1 MASKAFQN
9 ATGERCPIFVQRDA
23 ESRELVEREVRDNGG
38 TVSSTPDAAVV
49 VVILDRTTVLGS
61 ELVVEYAGA
70 NDKAVVTRD
79 WVTASIQQGQI
90 LGPPEFGGHKVRH
103 HTVQSFFGQRQV
115 EERNVAP
122 VPAKEDSVNTVKPAE
137 SPASEPP
144 GINHSCSPPPT
155 QDLDIIELDAPPPP
169 NKRLFPRPI
178 PLRIHAPA
186 SVEGEPGRLSPPPT
200 RGTNTLP
207 SNPDGGKEDRGIAV
221 EVRKRNHL
229 GKARQPDVLQGLRPR
244 KKWSRG
250 WSTKRRVNGGHNQ
263 RPALNTSPRGNTKST
278 VDPSSSDVEIIIRDS
293 DTAPSASFSGTNP
306 QIGNRLS
313 EARQDDVPM
322 HDRDLGSESHPP
334 PEAPPRHDEI
344 TNLGYRFAKTDVDY
358 LVRHLTWGVNR
369 RMTLP
374 EIYAEAAKR
383 AMQRLSVITFAK
395 TRSILG
401 IARSRRD
408 KPDGPGS
415 HYPSIDKK
423 RMEDKHSL
431 AFFQVSLGFEDYLDF
446 DEIEDADCFDDFPDI
461 PAKGSDVVGDRNTNV
476 DGPRA
481 SNNPNHPEH
490 RQAGDS
496 KEEDSTLGSSK
507 GKGKEPDAL
516 SDAMV
521 QAMIKTLS
529 ENSDALYRTNNSEK
543 RRKLWEAFAKSN
555 PNYSAQ
561 AYMGYH
567 KANYKELELAA
578 KRLNKPMPTSNS
590 DTVDQID
597 IAPAV
602 QGTVPRKGALKTPK
616 RPIGEDQRSNRVSK
630 KARFSLKDSSTS
642 LSELASDPDLSL
654 PEI

>member
-9 ATGERCPIFVQRDA
+9 AAGERCPIFVQRDA

-38 TVSSTPDAAVV
+38 TVTSTPDAAVV

-70 NDKAVVTRD
+70 NDKAVVARG
-79 WVTASIQQGQI
+79 WVTGSIQHGQI

-115 EERNVAP
+115 EGPNVAP
-122 VPAKEDSVNTVKPAE
+122 VPAKEDFVNTVKPAE

-155 QDLDIIELDAPPPP
+155 QDLDIIELDTPPPP

-200 RGTNTLP
+200 PGTNTLP
-207 SNPDGGKEDRGIAV
+207 SNLDGGGEDRGIAA
-221 EVRKRNHL
+221 EVRKRNNL
-229 GKARQPDVLQGLRPR
+229 GKARQSDVLKGLRPR

-263 RPALNTSPRGNTKST
+263 RPVLSTSPRGNTNST
-278 VDPSSSDVEIIIRDS
+278 VDPSGSDVEIIIRDS

-306 QIGNRLS
+306 QSGNRVSETLQKHPQRFIYREESERPSRRSRKSLS
-313 EARQDDVPM
+313 EYRQKQDVDDVRWN
-322 HDRDLGSESHPP
+322 DRLGASEEADDVNHLDL
-334 PEAPPRHDEI
+334 D
-344 TNLGYRFAKTDVDY
+344 D
-358 LVRHLTWGVNR
+358 
-369 RMTLP
+369 
-374 EIYAEAAKR
+374 
-383 AMQRLSVITFAK
+383 
-395 TRSILG
+395 
-401 IARSRRD
+401 
-408 KPDGPGS
+408 
-415 HYPSIDKK
+415 
-423 RMEDKHSL
+423 
-431 AFFQVSLGFEDYLDF
+431 FEDYLFSDDTEDF
-446 DEIEDADCFDDFPDI
+446 DCFDDFPNI
-461 PAKGSDVVGDRNTNV
+461 PAKGSDVGVDRDTNVDGPRDTNV

-481 SNNPNHPEH
+481 SNNSNHSEH
-490 RQAGDS
+490 PRSEDS
-496 KEEDSTLGSSK
+496 KEEESTLGSSK
-507 GKGKEPDAL
+507 GKGKEPYAL
-516 SDAMV
+516 SEATV

-529 ENSDALYRTNNSEK
+529 ENSDAFYRNNNPDR

-555 PNYSAQ
+555 PNHSAQ

-567 KANYKELELAA
+567 KTNYKELELAA
-578 KRLNKPMPTSNS
+578 KSLNKPMPTPNS

-597 IAPAV
+597 IAPGV

-642 LSELASDPDLSL
+642 LSELAPDSDLSL